1 MAEITLYANQAVTLQ
16 PNSGSTPGITG
27 QQISSGYFKK
37 FTGNSDVLNS
47 ESTSYIALHSFDK
60 NQMPRG
66 AVILS
71 AQIKFYAW
79 VQQNNPTAQ
88 PLECGFRVKALRS
101 GGFSQSSA
109 TWANTVANGVDDV
122 AFFYQKNVRPIN
134 GYEWIT
140 LNMEVFPNPE
150 QAENTKKILQ
160 SGFMVLPIVR
170 VFTSTFLYDSG
181 TFHIHTA
188 NSANKPQLVVQY
200 NAPTVTVTPNVKTW
214 DTIYRNAGQTV
225 SWSFGWQSNANMYG
239 TPQQTR
245 ADIECESAG
254 GQTKTI
260 TVYGTGTNAVIPA
273 GTFTQSTGRIR
284 IKVTSTAGGT
294 ATSDWINVNT
304 PEVQLIVTPDIS
316 DGFFIPKNEPKTIS
330 WALAWNPDGIMPGS
344 PAQLSATV
352 SCKNGA
358 ETKTVTVSNAVPSA
372 VIPAGTFT
380 QDEGQIQ
387 ITVNTAE
394 SSPASTAWIN
404 VNTVDQLGTA
414 QIIKPRGEKING
426 DQENIFSW
434 SYNNP
439 TGTSQTKAE
448 LQISYNDGGGW
459 QELAAVNSSIKYTTI
474 PAGKITPG
482 ACSWR
487 VRCFN
492 SDGKPGEYSEPAYLI
507 VQAKP
512 KAPLYVV
519 TDAKPLLTVSWASQN
534 QQGYQLQIIQQD
546 AVVYDSDIVF
556 GVATEHRLPVL
567 LENGSYQVQVRIIDT
582 QGAWSDW
589 KSTAADV
596 RNIEGKK
603 ISVEVKSVWYGVR
616 IAWDSEQSY
625 MAYYILR
632 DGKAVAKT
640 TGKEWTDWETVG
652 KHRYTVKGI
661 SEGYYTD
668 SKSQIGVPTIRYA
681 AICEKGK
688 MDWQLLKYHEGAPF
702 THEESSTAD
711 IEYVYY
717 AGRSRPVPYP
727 LQQVTNAHSIEFT
740 VKTQEQW
747 QNIKALLGKKVIY
760 KDYRGALVIGMLDD
774 ISASH
779 TKRTTFSLQITETD
793 EQEVILYES

>member
-1 MAEITLYANQAVTLQ
+1 MAEITLYANQAVTIQ
-16 PNSGSTPGITG
+16 VNSGNAAGIVG
-27 QQISSGYFKK
+27 EQISNGYYQRFDG
-37 FTGNSDVLNS
+37 TYWPAN
-47 ESTSYIALHSFDK
+47 YIALHGFDK
-60 NQMPRG
+60 NQIPKG
-66 AVILS
+66 AIIEF
-71 AQIKFYAW
+71 ANIKFYAW
-79 VQQNNPTAQ
+79 VEANEISLIKEYGFQGFALNNPFVQ
-88 PLECGFRVKALRS
+88 E
-101 GGFSQSSA
+101 SA
-109 TWANTVANGVDDV
+109 TWQNTIGKGAEGVIV
-122 AFFYQKNVRPIN
+122 YKTSGQPSN
-134 GYEWIT
+134 GYVWNDIPIKST
-140 LNMEVFPNPE
+140 AAIKPNVWHIRKII
-150 QAENTKKILQ
+150 ENGISLSVYAIKTDL
-160 SGFMVLPIVR
+160 SNA
-170 VFTSTFLYDSG
+170 SG

-200 NAPTVTVTPNVKTW
+200 NVPTVTVTPNVKTW

-225 SWSFGWQSNANMYG
+225 SWSFGWQSNENMYG

-358 ETKTVTVSNAVPSA
+358 ETKTVTVSNAVPAA

-380 QDEGQIQ
+380 QDEGRIQ

-426 DQENIFSW
+426 DAENIFSW

-439 TGTSQTKAE
+439 AGTSQTKAE
-448 LQISYNDGGGW
+448 LQISYNDGGSW

-482 ACSWR
+482 TCSWR

-492 SDGKPGEYSEPAYLI
+492 SDNKPGEYSEPAYLI

-546 AVVYDSDIVF
+546 SVAYDSGIVF

-603 ISVEVKSVWYGVR
+603 ISAEVKSVWYGVR

-625 MAYYILR
+625 PVYYILR

-640 TGKEWTDWETVG
+640 TGKEWTDWETAG
-652 KHRYTVKGI
+652 KHRYTVRGI

-702 THEESSTAD
+702 THEESSAAD

-727 LQQVTNAHSIEFT
+727 LQQVTNTHSVEFT

>member
-1 MAEITLYANQAVTLQ
+1 MAEITLYANQAVKLQ
-16 PNSGSTPGITG
+16 PNNEGAQGTIGE
-27 QQISSGYFKK
+27 QISAGYYQSFD
-37 FTGNSDVLNS
+37 GNFGTANYVVL
-47 ESTSYIALHSFDK
+47 HGFDK
-60 NQMPRG
+60 NQIPKG
-66 AVILS
+66 AIIEL
-71 AQIKFYAW
+71 ANIKFYAW
-79 VQQNNPTAQ
+79 IQANEISLIQEYGFNGIALNNPFVQ
-88 PLECGFRVKALRS
+88 E
-101 GGFSQSSA
+101 SA
-109 TWANTVANGVDDV
+109 TWQNTIGKGYEYVIVYETSG
-122 AFFYQKNVRPIN
+122 RPSN
-134 GYEWIT
+134 GYAWNDIPVTTTAATKPNIWHVRKIIENG
-140 LNMEVFPNPE
+140 LFLFPY
-150 QAENTKKILQ
+150 ALKTYASKIRLENA
-160 SGFMVLPIVR
+160 
-170 VFTSTFLYDSG
+170 SG

-188 NSANKPQLVVQY
+188 NSANKPQLVIQY
-200 NAPTVTVTPNVKTW
+200 NAPTVTATPNVKTW

-225 SWSFGWQSNANMYG
+225 SWSFGWQSNENMYG
-239 TPQQTR
+239 TPQQTQ

-304 PEVQLIVTPDIS
+304 PEVRLIVTPDIS

-439 TGTSQTKAE
+439 AGTSQTKAE

-492 SDGKPGEYSEPAYLI
+492 SDSKPGEYSEPAYLI

-567 LENGSYQVQVRIIDT
+567 LENGTYQVQVRIIDT

-668 SKSQIGVPTIRYA
+668 SKSQIGVPTMRYA

-717 AGRSRPVPYP
+717 AGRLRPVPYP